1 MSEKSILTFCPWQNM
16 AFSGGIR
23 VWISDLGVIEMFSTA
38 SQPQKQAGRFPS
50 TLFAA
55 ANQLDTSERRLGRLM
70 PSDPKELLP
79 VLRARFATDGYLFLK
94 GLLHADTINSFRG
107 WVFENLA
114 ESGLLLPGSDPVAGT
129 ANSSFDKALAD
140 RRLMSIVR
148 SARYEN
154 FCSQPDLTHFI
165 DSFIGGLSYLHK
177 RKLVRFTMP
186 NTSVATPAHYD
197 LVYLRGGTSNILTS
211 WIPIGDISV
220 AEGGLVYLKDSHTV
234 GVEMEREFSRKSAD
248 LSPEQRI
255 NAYNV
260 HMTEGGW
267 VSNNLPEMA
276 EKFDT
281 QWLAADYEAG
291 DVVLHSPFMI
301 HASTNNASPT
311 ARIRLSTDIRFQNVD
326 DEIDA
331 RWSNHWSL
339 DDML

>member
-1 MSEKSILTFCPWQNM
+1 MLSSVDRTEVRTGL
-16 AFSGGIR
+16 
-23 VWISDLGVIEMFSTA
+23 
-38 SQPQKQAGRFPS
+38 FPDA
-50 TLFAA
+50 LFASS
-55 ANQLDTSERRLGRLM
+55 NQLDTSARRLGHLM
-70 PSDPKELLP
+70 PSDPREPLS
-79 VLRARFATDGYLFLK
+79 VLRARFACHGYLFLK
-94 GLLHADTINSFRG
+94 GVLKANAVNSFRG
-107 WVFENLA
+107 WVFENLNV
-114 ESGLLLPGSDPVAGT
+114 STVLQPGSDPVTGFG
-129 ANSSFDKALAD
+129 NSSFDKALAD

-165 DSFIGGLSYLHK
+165 DSFIGGMSYLHK
-177 RKLVRFTMP
+177 RKLIRFTMP
-186 NTSVATPAHYD
+186 NTRAATPAHYD
-197 LVYLRGGTSNILTS
+197 LIYLRGGTSNILTA
-211 WIPIGDISV
+211 WIPIGDTSI
-220 AEGGLVYLKDSHTV
+220 AEGGLVYLKNSHAI
-234 GVEMEREFSRKSAD
+234 GVEMEKEFNRKSAD
-248 LSPEQRI
+248 LSPEERI
-255 NAYNV
+255 NAYNS

-281 QWLAADYEAG
+281 QWLASDYEAG

-311 ARIRLSTDIRFQNVD
+311 GRIRLSTDIRFQNVD

>member
-1 MSEKSILTFCPWQNM
+1 M
-16 AFSGGIR
+16 
-23 VWISDLGVIEMFSTA
+23 
-38 SQPQKQAGRFPS
+38 
-50 TLFAA
+50 LFASS
-55 ANQLDTSERRLGRLM
+55 NQLDTSARRLGHLM
-70 PSDPKELLP
+70 ASDPGEPLP
-79 VLRARFATDGYLFLK
+79 VLRARFASHGYLYLK
-94 GLLHADTINSFRG
+94 GLLKANAVNSFRG
-107 WVFENLA
+107 WVFENLNV
-114 ESGLLLPGSDPVAGT
+114 SGVLQPGSAPVAGLG
-129 ANSSFDKALAD
+129 NSSFDKALAD

-165 DSFIGGLSYLHK
+165 DSFIGGMSYLHK
-177 RKLVRFTMP
+177 RKLIRFTMP
-186 NTSVATPAHYD
+186 NTQVATPAHYD
-197 LVYLRGGTSNILTS
+197 LVYLRGGTSNILTT
-211 WIPIGDISV
+211 WIPIGDISI
-220 AEGGLVYLKDSHTV
+220 AEGGLVYLKNSHAI
-234 GVEMEREFSRKSAD
+234 GVEMEREFSRTGAD
-248 LSPEQRI
+248 LNSEERI
-255 NAYNV
+255 NAYNS

-267 VSNNLPEMA
+267 VSNNLPDMA

-311 ARIRLSTDIRFQNVD
+311 GRIRLSTDIRFQNVD